1 MKTLLFLALAGLV
14 LAVVLAI
21 PFNEDDQE
29 SQENTLKDIA
39 EDYGE
44 EDPDQN
50 FKVVVLVDVTLKK
63 NEFKKI
69 VHLVTS

>member
-14 LAVVLAI
+14 LAVVLGI

-39 EDYGE
+39 EDYEE
-44 EDPDQN
+44 EDPHQRYRP
-50 FKVVVLVDVTLKK
+50 F
-63 NEFKKI
+63 F
-69 VHLVTS
+69 

>member
-14 LAVVLAI
+14 LTVVLAI